1 LEAFII
7 KALQLVLALT
17 LLVVIHEFGHYI
29 FARMFGIRVE
39 KFYMFFNPWFSI
51 LKYNP
56 ATGRLEIG
64 TWSTKDKT
72 DKEKEVEH
80 SLLSIRVGRDREASG
95 GKIVAWRKTIYGIGW
110 LPLGGYVK
118 IAGMIDESMDKEQ
131 MAAEPKPWEF
141 RTKPAWQR
149 LLVML
154 AGVIFNFVLAIVIYA
169 GIAFYWGEKVVP
181 LQEATEGM
189 NYSQPLQDVGLR
201 NGDILLS
208 LNGEEIDVAKGSVE
222 WDLVQ
227 DGATIEVLRD
237 HTDRLSFTLP
247 DGTTSKIIKDNT
259 LPVEYRFPVLVSDV
273 VAEPAKS
280 AGLMVGDRIVKIGT
294 DTTPAFTEMATAL
307 EKYAGKPT
315 TITVMR
321 ADSLVALKATP
332 TAAGKL
338 GFLYRH
344 PADIYPT
351 VIKEYGLFASVPRGV
366 ELGVNQL
373 GMYVS
378 SLKHVFTKSG
388 AEQVGGF
395 GAIGNMFPDK
405 WNWLSFWNITA
416 FLSVILAFMNV
427 LPIPALDGGHV
438 LFTLYEIVTRRKPSD
453 KFLEY
458 AQMAGMAFLLL
469 LLVYA
474 NGNDLYRWIFK

>member
-1 LEAFII
+1 MEAFLI

-29 FARMFGIRVE
+29 FARMFGIKVE
-39 KFYMFFNPWFSI
+39 KFYLFFNPWFS
-51 LKYNP
+51 LMKYNP
-56 ATGRLEIG
+56 ATGTIEIG
-64 TWSTKDKT
+64 TWTGKDKDGNET
-72 DKEKEVEH
+72 DH
-80 SLLSIRVGRDREASG
+80 ALLRLRAGRNYERDGGRMAS
-95 GKIVAWRKTIYGIGW
+95 WRRTVYGIGW

-141 RTKPAWQR
+141 RSKPAWQR
-149 LLVML
+149 LMVML

-181 LQEATEGM
+181 LQQATEGM
-189 NYSQPLQDVGLR
+189 NYSQPLKDAGLR
-201 NGDILLS
+201 DGDILLS
-208 LNGEEIDVAKGSVE
+208 LDGEEIDVAKSSIQ

-227 DGATIEVLRD
+227 DGATIQVLRN
-237 HTDRLSFTLP
+237 HTDSLSFKLP
-247 DGTTSKIIKDNT
+247 EGTTERIISENV
-259 LPVEYRFPVLVSDV
+259 LPVEYRIPVFVSKV
-273 VAEPAKS
+273 VADPAKS
-280 AGLMVGDRIVKIGT
+280 AGLQVDDRIVKVGA
-294 DTTPAFTEMATAL
+294 DTTPSYTDMTKAL
-307 EKYAGKPT
+307 QTYAGKPT
-315 TITVMR
+315 SVTVIR
-321 ADSLVALKATP
+321 GDSLVALGMTP
-332 TAAGKL
+332 TAEGKL
-338 GFLYRH
+338 GFQYRH
-344 PADIYPT
+344 PSEIYPT
-351 VIKEYGLFASVPRGV
+351 VVKEYGIFASVPRGW
-366 ELGVNQL
+366 ELGTDQL

-474 NGNDLYRWIFK
+474 NGNDLYRWLFK